1 MESGGGGGMS
11 YAGKVG
17 KGIKKRKKL
26 NILDIILE
34 RKDNSVSYNLSKEE
48 LSKLLF
54 KKMKIDPS
62 KVIKVD
68 TSAFRSIHVEFLPGI
83 EPEDFSD
90 LPAFEIRDGLRSKIY
105 RPHHRKDTLVTV
117 SWLDLETPD
126 EFVSHVFGHFG
137 TMKSSIK
144 WCKIPQE
151 ADESEEAKLLN
162 NILSGERQFWMEISK
177 SLPSYASIDGRK
189 VKIYHPGQKRTCAR
203 CQKDGEHCPGKANA
217 KLCDENGGVKTNV
230 ETVWKEILDNVGYKE
245 WSGEGIENDP
255 EIEAVREDGEDT
267 MDDPELPPIEG
278 CTGIVLD
285 NLEEDMSLDD
295 IKAILQKVCPED
307 SLELCTLQPTGSL
320 RSKIIENLETN
331 LIQKITKKVDKTSF
345 KGRMIFCKP
354 FVPKTPPKANPA
366 AGNET
371 NHSSTTQTPS
381 KQVIPGLSEKD
392 RVKAL
397 KPREKKVKKSKDDK
411 KGSKEEI
418 AIKNLT
424 QKDFLIIAPKV
435 DDVSEKFVFSDSD
448 DEFEESK
455 EEIED
460 DDAFSTPITLKT
472 AFAQNVAKSRSRSTS
487 LKRQFGTPDAEDE
500 NKKRA
505 KSLKSG
511 TPATGKSLIK

>member
-1 MESGGGGGMS
+1 MS

-245 WSGEGIENDP
+245 
-255 EIEAVREDGEDT
+255 
-267 MDDPELPPIEG
+267 
-278 CTGIVLD
+278 
-285 NLEEDMSLDD
+285 
-295 IKAILQKVCPED
+295 
-307 SLELCTLQPTGSL
+307 
-320 RSKIIENLETN
+320 
-331 LIQKITKKVDKTSF
+331 
-345 KGRMIFCKP
+345 
-354 FVPKTPPKANPA
+354 
-366 AGNET
+366 
-371 NHSSTTQTPS
+371 
-381 KQVIPGLSEKD
+381 
-392 RVKAL
+392 
-397 KPREKKVKKSKDDK
+397 
-411 KGSKEEI
+411 
-418 AIKNLT
+418 
-424 QKDFLIIAPKV
+424 
-435 DDVSEKFVFSDSD
+435 
-448 DEFEESK
+448 
-455 EEIED
+455 
-460 DDAFSTPITLKT
+460 
-472 AFAQNVAKSRSRSTS
+472 
-487 LKRQFGTPDAEDE
+487 
-500 NKKRA
+500 
-505 KSLKSG
+505 
-511 TPATGKSLIK
+511 